1 MKINEIFKSIQG
13 ESTYAGWPCTF
24 VRLSGCNLRCSY
36 CDTTYAYEEGEDLT
50 VEDVLAK
57 VQDLVCPLVEI
68 TGGEPLLQKEV
79 STLIGKLLEKDY
91 SVLLETNGSL
101 DIGHVDPRVIRIMD
115 IKCPDSG
122 MSGRMDWENIERLKG
137 NDEVKF
143 VLSSRNDYLWAKAI
157 ISQYDLE
164 KKVTLLISPVF
175 GRLELETLA
184 EWIIADRLRVRLQLQ
199 LQKYLRPAGTRHR

>member
-13 ESTYAGWPCTF
+13 ESTYAGCPCTF

-50 VEDVLAK
+50 GEEVLTK
-57 VQDLVCPLVEI
+57 VDDLACPLVEV

-79 STLIGKLLEKDY
+79 STLIAKLLEKNY

-122 MSGRMDWENIERLKG
+122 MSGRDKDRHLLLQVILRDNCFSP
-137 NDEVKF
+137 EVIVPAAQDK
-143 VLSSRNDYLWAKAI
+143 L
-157 ISQYDLE
+157 DLI
-164 KKVTLLISPVF
+164 VPFQAV
-175 GRLELETLA
+175 G
-184 EWIIADRLRVRLQLQ
+184 
-199 LQKYLRPAGTRHR
+199 